1 MASLAVLTKTPTSPT
16 AEFKLFLS
24 MQFQLRVMREGIPP
38 AALRLEAASPEDARR
53 LAEQQGYTV
62 LRVQQGGTSALRR
75 RASAF
80 PLLLF
85 CQELRVLLE
94 AGLTLPESLE
104 TLAQKDAKS
113 EAREVIA
120 RLLASLQEGR
130 QFSDALSA
138 MPQHF
143 SGLFV
148 ASVRACETTGN
159 LPEGLARFAL
169 YLEQVDILR
178 KRIVS
183 ASIYPV
189 LVLSFGV
196 LVLAFLLGYVVPRFS
211 RIYEARSTDLSL
223 ASEVLLNIGRAV
235 ENHGILLFVLLTT
248 LVAGLVGAFMQPA
261 VRVRVGGLLT
271 RLPQVGMRIRV
282 YHLSR
287 LYRTFAML
295 LRSGIPVVSA
305 LTMVNE
311 LLGHAL
317 KQNVATARQ
326 MISEG
331 RPFSV
336 AMEQC
341 GLTTPVALQL
351 FRAGEKSGRLEVM
364 MERAATFHEEEMLRW
379 VDAFTKIFEP
389 LLMAAIGFVIGL
401 IVLLMYLPIFELA
414 SGIQ

>member
-1 MASLAVLTKTPTSPT
+1 
-16 AEFKLFLS
+16 
-24 MQFQLRVMREGIPP
+24 MQYQLRVLRTGASPST
-38 AALRLEAASPEDARR
+38 LRLEAASPEDARR
-53 LAEQQGYTV
+53 LADLQGYTV
-62 LRVQQGGTSALRR
+62 LRVQQSGVTSSSGRGAK
-75 RASAF
+75 F

-94 AGLTLPESLE
+94 AGLTLPESLD
-104 TLAQKDAKS
+104 TLAQKDTKS
-113 EAREVIA
+113 ETREIIS
-120 RLLASLQEGR
+120 RLRTSLQEGR

-143 SGLFV
+143 PGLFV

-159 LPEGLARFAL
+159 LPEGLGRFAL

-178 KRIVS
+178 KRIIS

-189 LVLSFGV
+189 LVLMFGT

-211 RIYEARSTDLSL
+211 KIYEARSTHLSL
-223 ASEVLLNIGRAV
+223 ASEVLLKIGQAV
-235 ENHGILLFVLLTT
+235 EHHGILLLFLLAA
-248 LVAGLVGAFMQPA
+248 LIAGLVSAFLQPA
-261 VRVRVGGLLT
+261 LRARVGLLLT
-271 RLPQVGMRIRV
+271 RLPQIGTRIRV

-295 LRSGIPVVSA
+295 LRSGIPVSSA

-317 KQNVATARQ
+317 QRNVGMARQ
-326 MISEG
+326 MINEG
-331 RPFSV
+331 RLFSE
-336 AMEQC
+336 AMQAC

-351 FRAGEKSGRLEVM
+351 FRAGEKSGRLETM
-364 MERAATFHEEEMLRW
+364 MERAAAFHEDEMLRW

-389 LLMAAIGFVIGL
+389 LLMAVIGIVIGL